1 MAVQNREDL
10 PMSTSQPPSSNSTPG
25 ERAWA
30 LFQVFQEKNLIPE
43 GYVETIT
50 RLMEYEWKP
59 ENGARV
65 VAKAWVDPA
74 FRELLL
80 RDGTAACAQFG
91 YTGPQGEYIV
101 ALEDTSTVKNVIVC
115 SLCSCT
121 NWPVLGLPPEWYKG
135 FEFRA
140 RLVREGR
147 TVLRELGT
155 ELPEEMTV
163 KVWDTSA
170 ESRYL
175 VLPMR
180 PAGTEHMNEEDL
192 RTLVTKDVLIG
203 VAIPFLG

>member
-1 MAVQNREDL
+1 MSATVS
-10 PMSTSQPPSSNSTPG
+10 PASTSTPS

-30 LFQVFQEKNLIPE
+30 LFKVLKDKELIPE
-43 GYVETIT
+43 GYIEQLTE
-50 RLMEYEWKP
+50 LMEYQWSP

-65 VAKAWVDPA
+65 VAKAWVDPQ

-91 YTGPQGEYIV
+91 FTGPQGEYIV
-101 ALEDTSTVKNVIVC
+101 ALEDLPQLKNVIVC

-147 TVLRELGT
+147 TVLREMGT
-155 ELPEEMTV
+155 ELPSDVVV

-175 VLPMR
+175 VLPLR
-180 PAGTEHMNEEDL
+180 PEGSEHMSEEEL
-192 RTLVTKDVLIG
+192 QKLVTKDVLIG
-203 VAIPFLG
+203 VALPHVR

>member
-1 MAVQNREDL
+1 
-10 PMSTSQPPSSNSTPG
+10 MSTHAAATATPTPG
-25 ERAWA
+25 QRAWA
-30 LFQVFQEKNLIPE
+30 LFQVLKDKDLIPDGYLE
-43 GYVETIT
+43 GLTD
-50 RLMEYEWKP
+50 MMAHQFDP
-59 ENGARV
+59 ANGARV

-74 FRELLL
+74 YRALLL

-101 ALEDTSTVKNVIVC
+101 ALEDTPTLKNVIVC

-121 NWPVLGLPPEWYKG
+121 NWPVLGLPPEWYKS

-155 ELPEEMTV
+155 TLPDDV
-163 KVWDTSA
+163 AVRVWDTSA
-170 ESRYL
+170 ETRYL

-180 PAGTEHMNEEDL
+180 PAGTEGMGEEQL
-192 RTLVTKDVLIG
+192 RKLVTKDVLIG
-203 VAIPFLG
+203 VALPRAA

>member
-1 MAVQNREDL
+1 MTTAEKK
-10 PMSTSQPPSSNSTPG
+10 PSTPG
-25 ERAWA
+25 ERAQA
-30 LFQVFQEKNLIPE
+30 LLQVLKQKDLIPD
-43 GYVETIT
+43 GYIEHMTQ
-50 RLMEYEWKP
+50 LMAHQWSP
-59 ENGARV
+59 DNGARV
-65 VAKAWVDPA
+65 VAKAWVDPQ

-101 ALEDTSTVKNVIVC
+101 ALEDTPSVKNVIVC

-155 ELPEEMTV
+155 ELPDEV
-163 KVWDTSA
+163 AIKVWDTSA

-180 PAGTEHMNEEDL
+180 PKGSEAMDEEAL
-192 RTLVTKDVLIG
+192 RKLITKDVLIG
-203 VAIPFLG
+203 VALPYVA

>member
-1 MAVQNREDL
+1 
-10 PMSTSQPPSSNSTPG
+10 MSTSIPAATPSTPG

-30 LFQVFQEKNLIPE
+30 LFQVLKSKELIPE
-43 GYVETIT
+43 GYVEQLTQ
-50 RLMEYEWKP
+50 LMEHGWSP

-65 VAKAWVDPA
+65 VAKAWVDPQ
-74 FRELLL
+74 FRALLL
-80 RDGTAACAQFG
+80 NDATAACAQFG

-101 ALEDTSTVKNVIVC
+101 ALEDTPVLKNVIVC

-155 ELPEEMTV
+155 ELPSDMVV

-175 VLPMR
+175 VLPVK
-180 PAGTEHMNEEDL
+180 PEGSEHMTEEQL
-192 RTLVTKDVLIG
+192 QKLVTKDVLIG
-203 VAIPFLG
+203 VALPSVG

>member
-1 MAVQNREDL
+1 
-10 PMSTSQPPSSNSTPG
+10 MSKTDPSANPSTPG

-30 LFQVFQEKNLIPE
+30 LFEVLKRKELIPT
-43 GYVETIT
+43 GYIEQLTQ
-50 RLMEYEWKP
+50 LMAHDWTP

-74 FRELLL
+74 YRALLL
-80 RDGTAACAQFG
+80 EDATAACAQFG

-101 ALEDTSTVKNVIVC
+101 ALEDTPTLKNVIVC

-155 ELPEEMTV
+155 ELPANVQV
-163 KVWDTSA
+163 KVWDTTA

-175 VLPMR
+175 VLPLR
-180 PAGTEHMNEEDL
+180 PAGTEHLSEEQL
-192 RTLVTKDVLIG
+192 RQLVSKDVLIG
-203 VAIPFLG
+203 VALPQLA

>member
-1 MAVQNREDL
+1 
-10 PMSTSQPPSSNSTPG
+10 MSTSVPQASTSTPG

-30 LFQVFQEKNLIPE
+30 LFRVLKDKDLIPD
-43 GYVETIT
+43 GYIEQLTQ
-50 RLMEYEWKP
+50 LMEHQWNP

-65 VAKAWVDPA
+65 VAKAWVDPQ

-101 ALEDTSTVKNVIVC
+101 ALEDTPTLKNVIVC
-115 SLCSCT
+115 SLCSCS

-147 TVLRELGT
+147 TVLREMGT
-155 ELPEEMTV
+155 ELPIDVVV

-175 VLPMR
+175 VLPVR
-180 PAGTEHMNEEDL
+180 PEGCEHMNEEEL
-192 RTLVTKDVLIG
+192 QKLVTKDVLIG
-203 VAIPFLG
+203 VALPSVR

>member
-1 MAVQNREDL
+1 
-10 PMSTSQPPSSNSTPG
+10 MSTSVPKASTSTPG
-25 ERAWA
+25 ERARA
-30 LFQVFQEKNLIPE
+30 LFQVLKNKDLIPE
-43 GYVETIT
+43 GYIEQLTD
-50 RLMEYEWKP
+50 LMENKWDP
-59 ENGARV
+59 ANGARV
-65 VAKAWVDPA
+65 VAKAWTDPA
-74 FRELLL
+74 YRELLL
-80 RDGTAACAQFG
+80 KDGTAACAQFG

-101 ALEDTSTVKNVIVC
+101 AVEDTPTLKNVIVC

-155 ELPEEMTV
+155 ELPADMLV

-175 VLPMR
+175 VLPQR
-180 PAGTEHMNEEDL
+180 PAGTEHMDEQAL
-192 RTLVTKDVLIG
+192 QKLITKDVLIG
-203 VAIPFLG
+203 VALPQVS

>member
-1 MAVQNREDL
+1 MSATAS
-10 PMSTSQPPSSNSTPG
+10 PASTSTPS

-30 LFQVFQEKNLIPE
+30 LFKVLKDKELIPE
-43 GYVETIT
+43 GYIEQLTD
-50 RLMEYEWKP
+50 LMEHQWSP

-65 VAKAWVDPA
+65 VAKAWVDPQ

-91 YTGPQGEYIV
+91 FTGPQGEYIV
-101 ALEDTSTVKNVIVC
+101 ALEDLPQLKNVIVC

-147 TVLRELGT
+147 TVLREMGT
-155 ELPEEMTV
+155 ELPSDVVV

-175 VLPMR
+175 VLPLR
-180 PAGTEHMNEEDL
+180 PEGSEHMSEEEL
-192 RTLVTKDVLIG
+192 QKLVTKDVLIG
-203 VAIPFLG
+203 VALPRVR

>member
-1 MAVQNREDL
+1 
-10 PMSTSQPPSSNSTPG
+10 MSTSVSTATTSTPG

-30 LFQVFQEKNLIPE
+30 LFQVLKSKELIPQ
-43 GYVETIT
+43 GYVEQIT
-50 RLMEYEWKP
+50 QLMEHGWSP

-65 VAKAWVDPA
+65 VAKAWVDPQ
-74 FRELLL
+74 FRALLL
-80 RDGTAACAQFG
+80 SDATAACTQFG

-101 ALEDTSTVKNVIVC
+101 ALEDTPVLKNVIVC

-155 ELPEEMTV
+155 ELPSDMVV

-175 VLPMR
+175 VLPVR
-180 PAGTEHMNEEDL
+180 PEGSEDMNEEAL
-192 RTLVTKDVLIG
+192 QKLVTKDVLIG
-203 VAIPFLG
+203 VALPRVG

>member
-1 MAVQNREDL
+1 MNTDEK
-10 PMSTSQPPSSNSTPG
+10 TTSTPG
-25 ERAWA
+25 ERARA
-30 LFQVFQEKNLIPE
+30 LFQVLKQKELIPD
-43 GYVETIT
+43 GYIEQLTQ
-50 RLMEYEWKP
+50 LMAHDWSP

-65 VAKAWVDPA
+65 VAKAWVDPQ

-80 RDGTAACAQFG
+80 KDGTAACAQFG

-101 ALEDTSTVKNVIVC
+101 ALEDTSTLKNVIVC

-155 ELPEEMTV
+155 ELPEGATI

-175 VLPMR
+175 VLPVR
-180 PAGTEHMNEEDL
+180 PEGSEGMDEEAL
-192 RTLVTKDVLIG
+192 RALITKDVLIG
-203 VAIPFLG
+203 VALPQVA

>member
-1 MAVQNREDL
+1 MNTDEK
-10 PMSTSQPPSSNSTPG
+10 TTSTPG
-25 ERAWA
+25 ERARA
-30 LFQVFQEKNLIPE
+30 LFQVLKQKELIPD
-43 GYVETIT
+43 GYIQQLTQ
-50 RLMEYEWKP
+50 LMAHDWSP

-65 VAKAWVDPA
+65 VAKAWVDPQ

-80 RDGTAACAQFG
+80 KDGTAACSQFG

-101 ALEDTSTVKNVIVC
+101 ALEDTSTLKNVIVC

-155 ELPEEMTV
+155 ELPEGVTI

-175 VLPMR
+175 VLPVR
-180 PAGTEHMNEEDL
+180 PEGSEGMDEEAL
-192 RTLVTKDVLIG
+192 RALITKDVLIG
-203 VAIPFLG
+203 VALPQVA

>member
-1 MAVQNREDL
+1 
-10 PMSTSQPPSSNSTPG
+10 MSTSASQTSTPG

-30 LFQVFQEKNLIPE
+30 LFKVMKDKNLIPE
-43 GYVETIT
+43 GYLEGLND
-50 RLMEYEWKP
+50 LMSNQFDP
-59 ENGARV
+59 ANGAQV
-65 VAKAWVDPA
+65 VAKAWVDPEYRA
-74 FRELLL
+74 LLL

-101 ALEDTSTVKNVIVC
+101 ALEDTPTVKNVIVC

-121 NWPVLGLPPEWYKG
+121 NWPVLGLPPEWYKS

-155 ELPEEMTV
+155 ELPAGMTV
-163 KVWDTSA
+163 KVWDTTA
-170 ESRYL
+170 ETRYL

-180 PAGTEHMNEEDL
+180 PAGTEHLSEEQL
-192 RTLVTKDVLIG
+192 RGLVTKDVLIG
-203 VAIPFLG
+203 VALPGKP

>member
-1 MAVQNREDL
+1 
-10 PMSTSQPPSSNSTPG
+10 MSTDFPRDGASTPG

-30 LFQVFQEKNLIPE
+30 LFQVFKEKNLIPE
-43 GYVETIT
+43 GYVESIT

-80 RDGTAACAQFG
+80 RDGTAACEQFG

-101 ALEDTSTVKNVIVC
+101 ALEDTATVKNVIVC

-155 ELPEEMTV
+155 ELPADMTV

-175 VLPMR
+175 VLPQR
-180 PAGTEHMNEEDL
+180 PAGSENLSEEQL
-192 RTLVTKDVLIG
+192 RQLVTKDVLIG
-203 VAIPFLG
+203 VALPCLG

>member
-1 MAVQNREDL
+1 MNTDEK
-10 PMSTSQPPSSNSTPG
+10 TTSTPG
-25 ERAWA
+25 ERARA
-30 LFQVFQEKNLIPE
+30 LFQVLKQKELIPD
-43 GYVETIT
+43 GYIEQLTQ
-50 RLMEYEWKP
+50 LMAHDWSP

-65 VAKAWVDPA
+65 VAKAWVDPQ

-80 RDGTAACAQFG
+80 KDGTAACSQFG

-101 ALEDTSTVKNVIVC
+101 ALEDTSTLKNVIVC

-155 ELPEEMTV
+155 ELPEGATI

-175 VLPMR
+175 VLPVR
-180 PAGTEHMNEEDL
+180 PEGSEGMDEEAL
-192 RTLVTKDVLIG
+192 RALITKDVLIG
-203 VAIPFLG
+203 VALPQVA

>member
-1 MAVQNREDL
+1 
-10 PMSTSQPPSSNSTPG
+10 MSTDFPRDGASTPG

-30 LFQVFQEKNLIPE
+30 LFQVFKEKNLIPE
-43 GYVETIT
+43 GYVESIT

-80 RDGTAACAQFG
+80 RDGTAACEQFG

-101 ALEDTSTVKNVIVC
+101 ALEDTATVKNVIVC

-155 ELPEEMTV
+155 ELPADMTV

-175 VLPMR
+175 VLPQR
-180 PAGTEHMNEEDL
+180 PAGSEHMNEEQL
-192 RTLVTKDVLIG
+192 RALVTKDVLIG
-203 VAIPFLG
+203 VALPSLG